1 MAGENIFAEA
11 QVSVLGSMLID
22 ERCVSIVLSCIKPDY
37 FQGGHYRRIFEAI
50 KHLAASGKPVDPVT
64 VLDVVGKEYHDMIAQ
79 LMDLTPTAKNVR
91 EYCKILRREARMNLL
106 RTAAAEMMAANDEDG
121 LRAALDQI
129 NALMVDR
136 PGVRTV
142 TMSDALQSFYERH
155 DPTHKPDFLPMVFQK
170 LTDNVRVSPGDLI
183 YLGGYPSDGKTT
195 LALTLAKAQAKTKR
209 VGFYSL
215 ETSAEKLTDA
225 MVCAAAKIGLPT
237 IQLNTMKER
246 DWEKIAAV
254 ASDFCS
260 RNLEIIE
267 AAGMSVTDIRL
278 HAASRHYDVIYIDYI
293 QLIAASGKS
302 GWAQKEYER
311 VSANS
316 LALKQMGRET
326 GVTIIAL
333 SQMTRPEKSKDGK
346 MPPPSMAN
354 LRSSGQ
360 LEQDADAV
368 LLLFR
373 EDSSQS
379 NSDRIITIGKNKTG
393 PAGGSFYLEFNGI
406 LQTFSN
412 SPRNPGTVIEEPEEQ
427 EEEPQQLGFGVIHDN
442 SPTPWDKEEKRK

>member
-1 MAGENIFAEA
+1 MAEQAFAEA

-22 ERCVSIVLSCIKPDY
+22 DRCVSIVLASIKPEY
-37 FQGGHYRRIFEAI
+37 FAASHYRRIFQAI
-50 KHLAASGKPVDPVT
+50 KALAAAGRPIDPVT
-64 VLDVVGKEYHDMIAQ
+64 VLDAVGKEYHDLIAQ
-79 LMDLTPTAKNVR
+79 LMDLTPSAKNIR
-91 EYCKILRREARMNLL
+91 EYCRILRREARMNLL
-106 RTAAAEMMAANDEDG
+106 RAAAAEMMAAGDEEE
-121 LRAALDQI
+121 LRAGLDQI

-136 PGVRTV
+136 PGVKTV
-142 TMSDALQSFYERH
+142 NMAEALQSFYERH
-155 DPTHKPDFLPMVFQK
+155 DPKIQPDYLPMVFPK
-170 LTDNVRVSPGDLI
+170 LTDNVRVSRGDLL

-195 LALTLAKAQAKTKR
+195 LALTMARAQAKTKR

-225 MVCAAAKIGLPT
+225 MVCAAAKVGLPT
-237 IQLNTMKER
+237 IQLNTMNER
-246 DWEKIAAV
+246 DWGRVAGI
-254 ASDFCS
+254 ASDFTG
-260 RNLEIIE
+260 RNLEIVE

-393 PAGGSFYLEFNGI
+393 PAGGSFYLEFNGV
-406 LQTFSN
+406 LQTFAN
-412 SPRNPGTVIEEPEEQ
+412 SARNPGPKPKETADQ
-427 EEEPQQLGFGVIHDN
+427 PQQLGFDVVNDDGQ
-442 SPTPWDKEEKRK
+442 TPWDKEEN